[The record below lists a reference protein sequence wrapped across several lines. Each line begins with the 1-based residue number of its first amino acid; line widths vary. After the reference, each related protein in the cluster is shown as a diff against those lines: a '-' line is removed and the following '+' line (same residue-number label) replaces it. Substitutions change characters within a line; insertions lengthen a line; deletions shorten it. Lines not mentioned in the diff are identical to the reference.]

1 VEPLTC
7 SAQEWQQGNRVRRT
21 HSHSLNA
28 HSVPGWWWTLEL
40 ATKATKTGKTHAT
53 TELRFKVSDSG
64 CPKERIKW
72 NKEWRIVPG

>member
-1 VEPLTC
+1 
-7 SAQEWQQGNRVRRT
+7 
-21 HSHSLNA
+21 
-28 HSVPGWWWTLEL
+28 VPGWWWTLEL